1 MQVAHLALMICLN
14 SRARAGHANTE
25 RLGCVKNACYA
36 LSCFASA
43 SDGHALVLRLDDDE
57 RSVPDTASEAG
68 AGAAAATPAPSA
80 SGDRSGDGA
89 GGPLKEPL
97 VVDHSPAAK
106 SVRFVG
112 EAFGAGAGAGAKQPP
127 PEPLQSP
134 GRSKKVRLFRHLA
147 EELLHIV
154 TTCRDDETV
163 WFAAVYAA
171 IVHCSLSL
179 SHLMLYSLWVFDS
192 TRSSAD
198 SVVRLSPGYCT
209 RWRASLRGV

>member
-1 MQVAHLALMICLN
+1 MQVTHLALMICLN

-57 RSVPDTASEAG
+57 RSVPDNVPEAG
-68 AGAAAATPAPSA
+68 AGASPQPNA
-80 SGDRSGDGA
+80 SGDRSPDGA
-89 GGPLKEPL
+89 GAGDTSGPLKEPL
-97 VVDHSPAAK
+97 VVEHSAAAK
-106 SVRFVG
+106 SVRFAG
-112 EAFGAGAGAGAKQPP
+112 QAFGAGRGAGVGAQQPP

-147 EELLHIV
+147 EELLHII

-163 WFAAVYAA
+163 WFAAVYAQ
-171 IVHCSLSL
+171 L
-179 SHLMLYSLWVFDS
+179 
-192 TRSSAD
+192 
-198 SVVRLSPGYCT
+198 
-209 RWRASLRGV
+209 